1 MWLSPQKPQSGDKPQ
16 TSLTD
21 LILINTS
28 IKHTE
33 NLNDTNPNPTMA
45 NRRFLLTLSR
55 HYTCTLSPNPSLH
68 FLKTIPHLLNLDLP
82 HALHTLA
89 PKCPHI
95 STILTRNFHSQF
107 SITRHFS
114 SDQRDNT
121 DNDEEEDDEDEDEYE
136 GSCDDESVSPSNSGH
151 ARIYSPEEKEEEA
164 NAIGYKV
171 IGPLERSD
179 RVFKPYEPVFAV
191 VQV

>member
-1 MWLSPQKPQSGDKPQ
+1 
-16 TSLTD
+16 
-21 LILINTS
+21 
-28 IKHTE
+28 
-33 NLNDTNPNPTMA
+33 MA
-45 NRRFLLTLSR
+45 NRRFLLSLSR
-55 HYTCTLSPNPSLH
+55 HYTSTLSPNPSLH
-68 FLKTIPHLLNLDLP
+68 FLKTLPHLQTLDLP
-82 HALHTLA
+82 HALHTLT

-95 STILTRNFHSQF
+95 STILTPNFHSQF
-107 SITRHFS
+107 SNTRHFS

-121 DNDEEEDDEDEDEYE
+121 DNDEEEDDEDEDEDEYE

-151 ARIYSPEEKEEEA
+151 ARVYSPEEKEEEA

-179 RVFKPYEPVFAV
+179 RVFKSYEAVFAV